1 MALDNRFR
9 FDELVKQGSQ
19 VIVSEDPT
27 NKNHTFIDG
36 SSTFVSASQDVP
48 YDHLKGER
56 DGEITSF
63 IEKPAY
69 TEEQLKKA
77 IDVNID
83 ELVKPKGPPRPDVV
97 PRAVYDEL
105 ENKFQQ
111 ALADLESAL
120 NKILGLEGD
129 IAQLTAQLQAALVE
143 NDSLQTQK
151 AVVDNQFQQST
162 ERYIDQT
169 SKLTLAIIKST
180 KEANERVRLN
190 AQVEGL
196 VAQKDVLRQELLSL
210 RKIVS
215 GLEGQVAAGV
225 ESLKVQTEAAAAQ
238 REAQAAAAEAQR
250 LALENQQK
258 SLESQL
264 SGQAAE
270 TQAAAAGLAPMT
282 DNESYYGVKKLGN
295 DGAWAS
301 ADLGWTTSVDNPK
314 SGKAGN
320 LTIQNL
326 KDSGAKITQVSIS
339 VSGGLKDYR
348 GTILGFSNDN
358 SPTNSRIVTINKGS
372 KTEVPLYFRKK
383 IGGRNKPEPD
393 KSNFLNSAQ
402 NYSGN
407 FVITARYDDGTTTKT
422 PSLSWTIRKNKK

>member
-77 IDVNID
+77 IDVDID
-83 ELVKPKGPPRPDVV
+83 ELVKPKAPPRPDVV
-97 PRAVYDEL
+97 PRPVYDEL

-111 ALADLESAL
+111 ALADLEAAQQR
-120 NKILGLEGD
+120 ILSLEGEV
-129 IAQLTAQLQAALVE
+129 AQLTAELQAALVE
-143 NDSLQTQK
+143 NDSLKTQK

-162 ERYIDQT
+162 ERYKEQT
-169 SKLTLAIIKST
+169 SKLTLAIIKAT

-215 GLEGQVAAGV
+215 GLEVQIDAGV
-225 ESLKVQTEAAAAQ
+225 KSLEAQTEAAKAQ

-258 SLESQL
+258 TLESQL
-264 SGQAAE
+264 AGSAAE
-270 TQAAAAGLAPMT
+270 TAAAAAGLVPLS
-282 DNESYYGVKKLGN
+282 DSESYYGVKSDAAGGGSDIK
-295 DGAWAS
+295 
-301 ADLGWTTSVDNPK
+301 WTTSVDNPTP
-314 SGKAGN
+314 GKAGT

-339 VSGGLKDYR
+339 VSGGIKDYS
-348 GTILGFSNDN
+348 GKILGFGNDG
-358 SPTNSRIVTINKGS
+358 SPTSSSIISINKGA
-372 KTEVPLYFRKK
+372 KQNVPLYFRKA

-393 KSNFLNSAQ
+393 KSNFLNSAKD
-402 NYSGN
+402 YSGT
-407 FVITARYDDGTTTKT
+407 FTITVRYDNGTTAKSD
-422 PSLSWTIRKNKK
+422 SLTWAIRKNKK